1 MKNLFFDSW
10 RFLCKGTDLT
20 AFPSWLGI
28 PSCALTGTCCAWW
41 TSSGQVRAGAAT
53 TWCGMWWRLWS
64 SLLACSGHRSG
75 VGVSSSSAV
84 GSVSSC
90 RSSAGRS
97 VGEPGGVDGSVATRT
112 CSVGARIWS
121 VRRVVAA
128 GGPIGDP
135 GGGVMARA

>member
-1 MKNLFFDSW
+1 MPNLFFDSW

-20 AFPSWLGI
+20 TFPPWLGST
-28 PSCALTGTCCAWW
+28 SCALTAWW
-41 TSSGQVRAGAAT
+41 TSGQIRAGAAT
-53 TWCGMWWRLWS
+53 TWCGTWWRLWC

-75 VGVSSSSAV
+75 EGVPCSCAV

-97 VGEPGGVDGSVATRT
+97 VGEPGGVDGSVSTRT

-121 VRRVVAA
+121 VRCVVAA